1 MSTAAEGGLTFLD
14 CTPMLLLLC
23 FCRRRPLAQVYVR
36 GELLGGCDIVL
47 EMAEAGELH
56 DTIEEMKARLL

>member
-1 MSTAAEGGLTFLD
+1 
-14 CTPMLLLLC
+14 MLLLLC